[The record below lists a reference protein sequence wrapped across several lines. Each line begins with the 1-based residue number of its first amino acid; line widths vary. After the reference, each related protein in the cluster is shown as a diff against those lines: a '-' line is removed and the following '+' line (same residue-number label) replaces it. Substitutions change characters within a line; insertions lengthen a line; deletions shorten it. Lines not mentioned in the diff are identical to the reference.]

1 MLAEPWGKLK
11 AFSNIVS
18 MPPSW
23 TQLGVWLTSSTSRVI
38 YTFPIAGYVIL
49 YSDYFQK
56 LFHFSALTES
66 WGFISFPTRINL
78 IYYGSLLLLCAFII
92 WWRMSPPLLKGKR
105 DLQHFVSD
113 IVVARDRST
122 VLAIAESQPFIADET
137 EVEKN
142 LNRTDAYL
150 FKGALSIIKSR
161 GLPLGAGAGEYEE
174 SIPTVLGAYFK
185 WHNSRRPMLRA
196 FIAALAFAGYTLVLL
211 PSLDL
216 FLRVLGTHY
225 HHFFS

>member
-1 MLAEPWGKLK
+1 MLAEPWDKLK

-18 MPPSW
+18 TPPSW

-38 YTFPIAGYVIL
+38 YTFPIAGYVVL

-78 IYYGSLLLLCAFII
+78 IYYGSLLLLGALII
-92 WWRMSPPLLKGKR
+92 WWFVSPPLLRGKR

-122 VLAIAESQPFIADET
+122 VLTITKSEPFVADET
-137 EVEKN
+137 EVVRRLSK
-142 LNRTDAYL
+142 TDVDS
-150 FKGALSIIKSR
+150 FKEASGIIRSR
-161 GLPLGAGAGEYEE
+161 GQPLGTGAGEYEH

-185 WHNSRRPMLRA
+185 WHDNKRPILRS
-196 FIAALAFAGYTLVLL
+196 FVAALALAGYILVLL